1 MGGHLDP
8 VVAKARNLIKHN
20 LADLEI
26 GSRVVAAVSGGA
38 DSLALA
44 VALAHVAPKC
54 SLAARAV
61 IIDHGLQAGSARVAA
76 EAVRR
81 VQSLGMDASS
91 VSVDVGVAGGP
102 EAAARSARYGALDA
116 IDNVD
121 AVLLGHTLDDQAET
135 VLLGLGRGSGPRSI
149 SGMAPMVGRYR
160 RPFLAMTR
168 RETEQVCRASDLEWW
183 TDPHNSDPAY
193 QRVRVRH
200 EAMPLLEEILG
211 PGFAAALARTADLV
225 RLDSHHLDQLADAE
239 PRELSVSTL
248 AALAAPIR
256 MRVLRR
262 AALEAGVRAAELSAH
277 HLIQVEELVVA
288 WRGQRVIELPGSVVA
303 FRRGDT
309 LNFGP
314 NPVAR

>member
-8 VVAKARNLIKHN
+8 VVAKARNLVKRS
-20 LADLEI
+20 LADLEA

-44 VALAHVAPKC
+44 AALAHVAPRC
-54 SLAARAV
+54 SLDARAV
-61 IIDHGLQAGSARVAA
+61 IIDHGLQADSARVAA

-91 VSVDVGVAGGP
+91 LVVDVGVAGGP

-121 AVLLGHTLDDQAET
+121 VVLLGHTLDDQAET
-135 VLLGLGRGSGPRSI
+135 VLLGLARGSGPRSI
-149 SGMAPMVGRYR
+149 SGMAPVTGRYR

-168 RETEQVCRASDLEWW
+168 SETERVCGASGLDWW
-183 TDPHNSDPAY
+183 TDPHNSDPVY
-193 QRVRVRH
+193 RRVRVRH
-200 EAMPLLEEILG
+200 EAMPLLETILG
-211 PGFAAALARTADLV
+211 PGFAAALARTADLARV
-225 RLDSHHLDQLADAE
+225 DSRYLDQLADAE
-239 PRELSVSTL
+239 PRELSVPAL

-262 AALEAGVRAAELSAH
+262 AALEAGAHAAELSAH
-277 HLIQVEELVVA
+277 HLIQVEELIVA
-288 WRGQRVIELPGSVVA
+288 WRGQSVIELPGGVAA
-303 FRRGDT
+303 FRHGDT